1 MYFSYSYVLSPF
13 QCKEIN
19 FTISLNLVT
28 VIKVMLSS
36 YMVVR
41 DYIFRNNTISG
52 NDKNF
57 KKGHV

>member
-1 MYFSYSYVLSPF
+1 MYLSYSYVLSPF

-41 DYIFRNNTISG
+41 DYIFRNNTKSG
-52 NDKNF
+52 NDK
-57 KKGHV
+57 KL